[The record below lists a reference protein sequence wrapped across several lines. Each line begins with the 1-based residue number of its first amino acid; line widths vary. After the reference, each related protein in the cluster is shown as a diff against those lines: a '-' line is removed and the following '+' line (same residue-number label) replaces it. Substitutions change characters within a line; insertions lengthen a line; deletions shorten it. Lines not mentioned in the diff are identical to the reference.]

1 VAKTYIQLINEVH
14 GYMRHS
20 NTETSLT
27 ADEDTIIVA
36 KFLNEAKREVEDEW
50 KWHALRA
57 TITFS
62 STASDDSYDTSNGAI
77 AVATQTEER
86 SELLE
91 DPETLEALF
100 WDVTSDDE
108 FRMSRITREQV
119 LRNLRTNPDDVDQPT
134 AFTIYQNG
142 EGLTVQFRTAPT
154 GVRNYSFEV
163 YTPQPDLAATGDTL
177 TVPWRPVVLRATAL
191 AKAEIGEEF
200 GGPQGNFD
208 AMFEDALQ
216 TEVAREKDEADDT
229 LVVT

>member
-1 VAKTYIQLINEVH
+1 MAKTYIQLVNLVH
-14 GYMRHS
+14 GYMRHA
-20 NTETSLT
+20 TDETILT
-27 ADEDTIIVA
+27 GDEDTIIVA
-36 KFLNEAKREVEDEW
+36 TFLNEAKREVEDEW
-50 KWHALRA
+50 KWHALRG

-77 AVATQTEER
+77 AVATQTAER

-91 DPETLEALF
+91 DPETREALF
-100 WDVTSDDE
+100 WDVTDSDE
-108 FRMSRITREQV
+108 FRLQRVTRERA

-142 EGLTVQFRTAPT
+142 SGLTVQFRTAPK
-154 GVRNYSFEV
+154 GVRDYSFEV
-163 YTPQPDLAATGDTL
+163 YTPQDDLALTTDPL

-191 AKAEIGEEF
+191 AKAEVGEEF